1 MCATKEEPN
10 RYISNDLRYILDIF
24 HAPPTRKKEPTG
36 CGNDFVPFWNNIV
49 SPFSVQ
55 CVTGFSALEAL
66 FNFIALLP
74 LALLGLI

>member
-1 MCATKEEPN
+1 MCATKEVPN
-10 RYISNDLRYILDIF
+10 RYISNHLRYILDIF
-24 HAPPTRKKEPTG
+24 HAPPPRKKEPTS
-36 CGNDFVPFWNNIV
+36 CGNYFVPFWNNIV

-55 CVTGFSALEAL
+55 CVTGFSAQAL